1 MISKQSKLG
10 LVQPHTPVPET
21 VKSKRGAAKAND
33 RSGIVERTVLER
45 RSDQNLKLKQDLIAD
60 EVAVAFAYNGQS
72 HAVMMASPIDL
83 HDFAVGFSVT
93 ERIVDSADDILDID
107 IRDAKKGITIQLKI
121 KQHLMERLERQRRQM
136 SGRSGCG
143 ICGIINLEAAVPNL
157 EPMIQTELPDHKIIN
172 QAVEI
177 LQKNQ
182 LIQNSC
188 GGVHCAGMFDRTGKL
203 LAIREDVGRH
213 NALDKL
219 IGAQLDNIEP
229 DHFVLMSSR
238 ASHELIAKVAIAG
251 IGTLVTISAATTL
264 AIEVANRIN
273 LNLVGFIRGSRQ
285 VVYSATATSTLTQ
298 E

>member
-1 MISKQSKLG
+1 MMSKQSKQT
-10 LVQPHTPVPET
+10 LVHPLNSVPET
-21 VKSKRGAAKAND
+21 DGSKREVVKVSD
-33 RSGIVERTVLER
+33 RPGIVERTVLER
-45 RSDQNLKLKQDLIAD
+45 YSDQNLKIKQDLIAE

-72 HAVMMASPIDL
+72 HAVMMASPVDL
-83 HDFAVGFSVT
+83 HDFAIGFSVT
-93 ERIVDSADDILDID
+93 ERIVDSDIDILDVD
-107 IRDAKKGITIQLKI
+107 IRNARKGITIQLKI

-143 ICGIINLEAAVPNL
+143 ICGIIDLEAAVPNL
-157 EPMIQTELPDHKIIN
+157 EPMIQTELPDHRTIN

-188 GGVHCAGMFDRTGKL
+188 GGVHCAGLFDRTGKL
-203 LAIREDVGRH
+203 LVIREDVGRH

-219 IGAQLDNIEP
+219 IGAQLDNIQP

-264 AIEVANRIN
+264 AIEVANKIN
-273 LNLVGFIRGSRQ
+273 LNLLGFIRGSRQ
-285 VVYSATATSTLTQ
+285 VVYSAAPAP

>member
-1 MISKQSKLG
+1 MMSKQPKQK
-10 LVQPHTPVPET
+10 LVQPRTSVPEAG
-21 VKSKRGAAKAND
+21 KSTRKAVKAND
-33 RSGIVERTVLER
+33 RTGIVERTVLER
-45 RSDQNLKLKQDLIAD
+45 RSDQNLTLKQDLIAD

-83 HDFAVGFSVT
+83 RDFAIGFSVT
-93 ERIVDSADDILDID
+93 ERIVDSAGDILDID
-107 IRDAKKGITIQLKI
+107 IREAKKGITIQLKI
-121 KQHLMERLERQRRQM
+121 KQQLMERLERQRRQM

-143 ICGIINLEAAVPNL
+143 ICGIIDLEAALPHL
-157 EPMIQTELPDHKIIN
+157 EPMVQTELPDHKIIN
-172 QAVEI
+172 QAVEA
-177 LQKNQ
+177 LQKKQ
-182 LIQNSC
+182 PIQNNC

-264 AIEVANRIN
+264 AIEVANKIN
-273 LNLVGFIRGSRQ
+273 LNLLGFIRGSRQ
-285 VVYSATATSTLTQ
+285 VVYSATLNPTLPP

>member
-1 MISKQSKLG
+1 MSKQSKQT
-10 LVQPHTPVPET
+10 LVHSLKSLPET
-21 VKSKRGAAKAND
+21 DRSKREVIKVND
-33 RSGIVERTVLER
+33 RSGIVERTVFER
-45 RSDQNLKLKQDLIAD
+45 CSGQNLKIKQDLIAD

-83 HDFAVGFSVT
+83 HDFAIGFSIT
-93 ERIVDSADDILDID
+93 ERIVDSADDILDVD
-107 IRDAKKGITIQLKI
+107 IRNARKGVTIQLKI

-143 ICGIINLEAAVPNL
+143 ICGIIDLEAAVPNL
-157 EPMIQTELPDHKIIN
+157 EPMIQTKLPGHRTIN

-219 IGAQLDNIEP
+219 IGAQLDNTEP
-229 DHFVLMSSR
+229 DYFVLMSSR
-238 ASHELIAKVAIAG
+238 ASHELIAKVAIAR

-264 AIEVANRIN
+264 AIEVANKIN
-273 LNLVGFIRGSRQ
+273 LNLLGFIRGSRQ
-285 VVYSATATSTLTQ
+285 VVYSAAPAL

>member
-1 MISKQSKLG
+1 MSIQ
-10 LVQPHTPVPET
+10 ET
-21 VKSKRGAAKAND
+21 TNSEREVVEGNERP
-33 RSGIVERTVLER
+33 GIVERNVLER
-45 RSDQNLKLKQDLIAD
+45 RSDKNLTLKQDLIAD

-83 HDFAVGFSVT
+83 YDFAVGFSVT
-93 ERIVDSADDILDID
+93 ERIVDSVDDILDID
-107 IRDAKKGITIQLKI
+107 IRDAKKGITIQLRI
-121 KQHLMERLERQRRQM
+121 KQIMMERLERQRRQM

-143 ICGIINLEAAVPNL
+143 ICGIIDLEAAIPKL
-157 EPMIQTELPDHKIIN
+157 EPMVQTDLPDHTIIN

-177 LQKNQ
+177 LQSNQ

-229 DHFVLMSSR
+229 EYFVLMSSR

-264 AIEVANRIN
+264 AIEVANKIN
-273 LNLVGFIRGSRQ
+273 LNLIGFIRGSRQ
-285 VVYSATATSTLTQ
+285 VIYSATATSNLTQ
-298 E
+298 K